1 MKCPKCGTEFFDEQC
16 PNCGYKVS
24 EYDKAIN
31 TLMMLTGVGR
41 KRAEELYRAGF
52 KDIEDIRKSS
62 EDELARVRGI
72 GKELAKKIK
81 KDAEKKVSIR
91 FCSVCGSLVPQDAT
105 VCPKCGAPLEETE
118 EKQPEEKP
126 EEVQKEEEF
135 EEEEGRLHIG
145 KVGICPSCGALVPKG
160 STMCPVCGADLSDVK
175 LEEPKP
181 MEDPMEVLK
190 RVFGVDTIPEV
201 TEEEEQNVDIRVC
214 ANCGALVVNKEV
226 CPVCGSPVPKV
237 TLKPYEEEVDLS
249 ETLSVCPNCGAFVSP
264 DATQCHICGAALVKE
279 EPQEE
284 GVSFADIMNALMTGA
299 QKDKTRV
306 EESVS
311 AEPQVQEAAQPE
323 TIAPEKIVG
332 EAPEAVVEESV
343 ESEAESGI
351 SLEDMLSEM
360 EQEIASEITESAI
373 TTTPESTEIGAS
385 IPAETAIPAEPEEL
399 IEVEELEELIKEV
412 EPELEA
418 EASKPE
424 REKLEKVHA
433 KPEKVVERKVPVSP
447 PAVKAKKKRAIKK
460 KTREEKTKIPIR
472 KSPLEGLNN
481 LLYGFGTREDI
492 VSFLPFFTLFLFY
505 ISGGFVGSDGY
516 SILMSSVRV
525 VMSII
530 LIPLVIEAYL
540 HIKVGKDELLFGTA
554 LSLFAVA
561 GFVPYGLYVAALSI
575 PVFAIIK
582 KEFHWIP
589 LIVYS
594 SAFILYPQDSLI
606 SLLLLLGA
614 FVGHLKHRYY
624 ELNILAVPEIGVSAA
639 DSEELYEKGLQAF
652 RDKKYYEAIFL
663 LNRALKIKPDDVRI
677 LNTLGL
683 AYGRI
688 GNTESAL
695 EMFKKAI
702 EVDPNYM
709 YAWNNMGNV
718 YARMEQYDKAIE
730 CYRKAL
736 AIDPNYE
743 DALLNL
749 GYIMIRQGNY
759 SEALKM
765 ATKLKSVA

>member
-1 MKCPKCGTEFFDEQC
+1 MKCPKCSTEFFGEQC

-31 TLMMLTGVGR
+31 TLMMLAGVGR

-52 KDIEDIRKSS
+52 KDIADIRKSS
-62 EDELARVRGI
+62 EDELAKVRGI

-105 VCPKCGAPLEETE
+105 VCPKCGAPLEER
-118 EKQPEEKP
+118 EEKP
-126 EEVQKEEEF
+126 EPEEEQKDEEF
-135 EEEEGRLHIG
+135 EEDEGRLHIG

-190 RVFGVDTIPEV
+190 RVFGVDSIPQV

-214 ANCGALVVNKEV
+214 TNCGALVVNKEV

-284 GVSFADIMNALMTGA
+284 GVSFADIMNALMSGA
-299 QKDKTRV
+299 QKERTHI
-306 EESVS
+306 EESVNT
-311 AEPQVQEAAQPE
+311 EPQVQEIPHPE
-323 TIAPEKIVG
+323 IIAPEEFAG
-332 EAPEAVVEESV
+332 EAPEPAVEESV
-343 ESEAESGI
+343 GSEAEPGI

-360 EQEIASEITESAI
+360 EQEIASEITESAEI
-373 TTTPESTEIGAS
+373 STAPESTEIGAS
-385 IPAETAIPAEPEEL
+385 ISAETTISAEPEEL
-399 IEVEELEELIKEV
+399 LEVEELEELIKEV

-418 EASKPE
+418 EASKIVQE
-424 REKLEKVHA
+424 
-433 KPEKVVERKVPVSP
+433 KPEKVHVKPEKGVERKAPVSP
-447 PAVKAKKKRAIKK
+447 SAVRAEKEYAIKK
-460 KTREEKTKIPIR
+460 KTREERAKIPIR

-540 HIKVGKDELLFGTA
+540 HIRVGKEELLFGAA

-561 GFVPYGLYVAALSI
+561 GFVPYGLYAAALSI

-594 SAFILYPQDSLI
+594 SVFIIYPQNSLI

-624 ELNILAVPEIGVSAA
+624 ELNILAVPEIGVSAV
-639 DSEELYEKGLQAF
+639 DSEELYERGLQAF

-695 EMFKKAI
+695 GMFKKAVEI
-702 EVDPNYM
+702 DPDYM